1 MQRDFTRHTEELKM
15 HYQEVLVRIE
25 DGEKEVA
32 LESVRE
38 KYIEINNKIFIIKA
52 DFSKKALER
61 LFPFVAWICW
71 CKPSAI
77 SHWGESDFDFW
88 DKEEFFKEALSRQKP
103 FSSCIYRLYKNLLM
117 QIVKGHYMILCYTF
131 GFVNLLPTQQE
142 HYLQKDFCI
151 HSFATAMIYFYA
163 IIGITLAYPL
173 YVGVKKVL
181 IWIAQ

>member
-25 DGEKEVA
+25 DREKEVA

-52 DFSKKALER
+52 DFSKKDLER

-77 SHWGESDFDFW
+77 SHWGESDFDFGI
-88 DKEEFFKEALSRQKP
+88 KRSFSKKP
-103 FSSCIYRLYKNLLM
+103 
-117 QIVKGHYMILCYTF
+117 
-131 GFVNLLPTQQE
+131 
-142 HYLQKDFCI
+142 
-151 HSFATAMIYFYA
+151 
-163 IIGITLAYPL
+163 
-173 YVGVKKVL
+173 
-181 IWIAQ
+181 